1 MLTFNSLIVNYDI
14 PVILFNTL
22 EKKFLSY
29 SNNNWKFVDNF
40 TLENGKINDEC
51 LLLLLIDSNDEKN
64 EKVYIKGQY
73 KYLSY
78 NKNYV
83 TNDKNEAE
91 LGIKFYNKSFGLIE
105 ISKGE
110 NILSMD
116 NNGFATF
123 NNIKT
128 LYIICNI

>member
-29 SNNNWKFVDNF
+29 SNDNWKFVDNF

-51 LLLLLIDSNDEKN
+51 LVLLLIDSNDEKN

>member
-51 LLLLLIDSNDEKN
+51 LVLLLIDSNDEKN

-91 LGIKFYNKSFGLIE
+91 LGIKFYNRLFELIE
-105 ISKGE
+105 IRKVE
-110 NILSMD
+110 NILSLD
-116 NNGFATF
+116 DNGFATF

>member
-51 LLLLLIDSNDEKN
+51 LVLLLIDSNDEKN